1 MNNISI
7 MGRLTA
13 APELEYTP
21 NNTPV
26 LSFTVAVNRPRV
38 KDTTD
43 FIRCVAWRNTAE
55 FISKY
60 FSKGKMIAIT
70 GILTSRS
77 WKDDNGKSHTIN
89 EVVVNEVDFCGD
101 KASNN
106 APASAPAAPPTTEAD
121 IPDAFQAADD
131 DIPF

>member
-13 APELEYTP
+13 TPELEYTTT
-21 NNTPV
+21 NIPV
-26 LSFTVAVNRPRV
+26 TSFTVAVNRPRV

-43 FIRCVAWRNTAE
+43 FIRCVAWRNTAK

-77 WKDDNGKSHTIN
+77 WKDQEGRTHSIN
-89 EVVVNEVDFCGD
+89 EVLVNEVDFCGD

-106 APASAPAAPPTTEAD
+106 APAATAAAPTTNEED

-131 DIPF
+131 DVPF